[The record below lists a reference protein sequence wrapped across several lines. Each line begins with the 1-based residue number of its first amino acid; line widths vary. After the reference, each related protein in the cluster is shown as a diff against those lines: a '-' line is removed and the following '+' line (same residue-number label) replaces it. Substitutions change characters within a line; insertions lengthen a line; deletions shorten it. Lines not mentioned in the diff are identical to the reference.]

1 MYLAGCR
8 FCDSP
13 TSDAESRA
21 PKGRAKRGRGASS
34 TPVLA
39 GGGVNPL
46 ADPSLSPM
54 HSKLRNGAKGRRGGV
69 ANTPAPP
76 SPAKEASAALKRK
89 GRPAEELLNGAGA
102 AVSGAVGGAAGIG
115 GGANASHVKR
125 SRSSSRGAG
134 SASPTMGDPPS
145 QPASPVL
152 IECPEPNC
160 SKKYRHINGLKY
172 HQSHAHSTGAG
183 SAAGGMAP
191 PGTPEDEDSN
201 GAIESRKDPSR
212 SG

>member
-1 MYLAGCR
+1 
-8 FCDSP
+8 
-13 TSDAESRA
+13 
-21 PKGRAKRGRGASS
+21 
-34 TPVLA
+34 
-39 GGGVNPL
+39 
-46 ADPSLSPM
+46 M

-76 SPAKEASAALKRK
+76 SPAKEASGSLKRK
-89 GRPAEELLNGAGA
+89 GRPPEELLNGAGT
-102 AVSGAVGGAAGIG
+102 GIGGLGGAGG
-115 GGANASHVKR
+115 VGGANAGNVKR

-134 SASPTMGDPPS
+134 SSSPTMGDPPS

-183 SAAGGMAP
+183 AGSAAGGGA
-191 PGTPEDEDSN
+191 TASVAEDEDSN
-201 GAIESRKDPSR
+201 GAPESRKDPSR